1 MSNLTYFHNSLNEEL
16 TEELRGR
23 MEKAESDTMQV
34 YELCKTFNTLSRRK
48 GYYLYKEVYGKELQV
63 EEIGRSLTNLCLMG
77 LLIDTGTTEM
87 GDMGARNKVYQY
99 NPNPPANPIKIPI
112 KICVPLQFKETET
125 GIELDMESMSQ
136 VFIEKMGHYDNIIL
150 NKYKNK

>member
-1 MSNLTYFHNSLNEEL
+1 MANLTYFHNSLNEEQ
-16 TEELRGR
+16 TQELKRR
-23 MEKAESDTMQV
+23 MDKAESDTMQV
-34 YELCKTFNTLSRRK
+34 YELCKSFNTLSRRK
-48 GYYLYKEVYGKELQV
+48 AYYLYQEVYRKELQV

-99 NPNPPANPIKIPI
+99 NPNPPENPIKIPK
-112 KICVPLQFKETET
+112 KICVPLEFIETEN
-125 GIELDMESMSQ
+125 GIELDMEKMSE

-150 NKYKNK
+150 NKNKTK

>member
-1 MSNLTYFHNSLNEEL
+1 MSKLTYFHNSLNEEL

-34 YELCKTFNTLSRRK
+34 YELCKSFDIMSRRK

-63 EEIGRSLTNLCLMG
+63 EEIGRSLTDLCLMG
-77 LLIDTGTTEM
+77 LLIDTGTSEM
-87 GDMGARNKVYQY
+87 GDKGARNKVYQY
-99 NPNPPANPIKIPI
+99 NPDPPLNPIKIPR
-112 KICVPLQFKETET
+112 KICVPLQFIETET